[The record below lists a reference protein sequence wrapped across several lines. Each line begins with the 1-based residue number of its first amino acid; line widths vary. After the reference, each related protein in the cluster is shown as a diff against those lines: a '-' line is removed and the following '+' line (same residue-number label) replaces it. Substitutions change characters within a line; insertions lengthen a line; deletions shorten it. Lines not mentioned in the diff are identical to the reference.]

1 MANLS
6 ERNYDVEVLPNEVFV
21 IIQGFENYS
30 ISNFGRVISYTQN
43 QPKILS
49 PQKDAMG
56 YSHYRLYNRTEEGE
70 VNVTLFKGHRI
81 VASYFVRK
89 PKVEE
94 GVNLEVNHIDG
105 DKSNNHFS
113 NLEWVTRSANLKHA
127 IKIGLK
133 TKFHNQS
140 PNRRP
145 VEIFKDG
152 ISLGQYDSVTDA
164 AAFIGMAAINI
175 TNWLAGRRKSR
186 YGYSA
191 VELPKN
197 ALYTRVK
204 TKTPALPS
212 TSPLN
217 NQNTI

>member
-1 MANLS
+1 MGKKF
-6 ERNYDVEVLPNEVFV
+6 NYNVEVLPNETFV
-21 IIQGFENYS
+21 VIQGFENYC
-30 ISNFGRVISYTQN
+30 ISNFGRILSYAGKY
-43 QPKILS
+43 PRMLS

-70 VNVTLFKGHRI
+70 VNVQLFKGHRL
-81 VASYFVRK
+81 VAMYFVPR
-89 PKVEE
+89 PKV
-94 GVNLEVNHIDG
+94 NDSSILEVNHIDG
-105 DKSNNHFS
+105 DKSNNHVT
-113 NLEWVTRSANLKHA
+113 NLEWVTRSENLKHA

-133 TKFHNQS
+133 TKFHIQS

-191 VELPKN
+191 IDLPKN